1 MTTAK
6 LVLEDGSEYTAKSF
20 GAPKSS
26 AGEAVFTTGMVGY
39 PESLTD
45 ASYGGQL
52 LIFTYPLIGNYG
64 VADQKY
70 WESSSIKANG
80 LIVSSYIDTPSHFQ
94 SHQTLG
100 EWLKKEGIPGIE
112 IPDTR
117 ALTIKLREKGTMLGK
132 IIIDDKETEWYDP
145 NVDDLLS
152 KVTTTKVLKDGP
164 STGSGLKTIVLI
176 DCGVKRNIARCLI
189 ERNVKVITVPWD
201 YDIFSLE
208 EKIDGV
214 VISNGP
220 GDPKMAGKTIETIK
234 KVLEKKIPTLGICL
248 GHQLLALAAGGD
260 TSKLKYGHRSQ
271 NQPCTMA
278 NSKRCFI
285 TTQNH
290 GFEVSKIPP
299 GFTPWFTNAN
309 DGTNE
314 GIIHPTLPF
323 MSTQFHP
330 EARPG
335 PEDTQWV
342 FDFFLEKNQQSVK
355 CKTKK

>member
-1 MTTAK
+1 MNAK
-6 LVLEDGSEYTAKSF
+6 LILEDGSEYTGKSF
-20 GAPKSS
+20 GAEKSA

-52 LIFTYPLIGNYG
+52 LIFTYPLLGNYG

-70 WESSSIKANG
+70 WESASIKANG
-80 LIVSSYIDTPSHFQ
+80 IIVSSYIDTPSHFQ
-94 SHQTLG
+94 SNKSLS
-100 EWLKKEGIPGIE
+100 EWLKDEGIPGIE

-117 ALTIKLREKGTMLGK
+117 GLTIKLREKGTMLGK
-132 IIIDDKETEWYDP
+132 IVVGDKDIDWYDP
-145 NVDDLLS
+145 NVDDIVAKLS
-152 KVTTTKVLKDGP
+152 TKDV
-164 STGSGLKTIVLI
+164 STEGEGEKTIVLI
-176 DCGVKRNIARCLI
+176 DCGVKRNIARCLVQ
-189 ERNVKVITVPWD
+189 RHVKVITVPW
-201 YDIFSLE
+201 YFDIFSLS
-208 EKIDGV
+208 EKFDGV

-220 GDPKMAGKTIETIK
+220 GDPKMSEKTIATIK

-260 TSKLKYGHRSQ
+260 TSKLKYGHRGQ
-271 NQPCTMA
+271 NQPCTMTD
-278 NSKRCFI
+278 SKRCFI

-290 GFEVSKIPP
+290 GFEVSKIPT
-299 GFTPWFTNAN
+299 GFKAWFTNAN
-309 DGTNE
+309 DGSNE
-314 GIIHPTLPF
+314 GIKHPTLPF

-342 FDFFLEKNQQSVK
+342 FDEFLKRI
-355 CKTKK
+355 

>member
-1 MTTAK
+1 MIDAK
-6 LVLEDGSEYTAKSF
+6 LVLEDGSEYSGKSF
-20 GAPKSS
+20 GAEKSS
-26 AGEAVFTTGMVGY
+26 AGETVFTTGMVGY

-70 WESSSIKANG
+70 WESSSIKAQG
-80 LIVSSYIDTPSHFQ
+80 IIVSTYIDSPSHFQ
-94 SHQTLG
+94 SNKPLG
-100 EWLKKEGIPGIE
+100 SWLKEEGIPGIE

-117 ALTIKLREKGTMLGK
+117 GLTIKLREKGTMLGK
-132 IIIDDKETEWYDP
+132 IIIKNKDTDWYDP
-145 NVDDLLS
+145 NVVNIIATMS
-152 KVTTTKVLKDGP
+152 TKKVLREGIGK
-164 STGSGLKTIVLI
+164 KTVVLI
-176 DCGVKRNIARCLI
+176 DCGAKRNITKCLM
-189 ERNVKVITVPWD
+189 ERHVKVITVPWD
-201 YDIFSLE
+201 FDIFSLS

-214 VISNGP
+214 LISNGP
-220 GDPKMAGKTIETIK
+220 GDPKVVVQTIETIK

-260 TSKLKYGHRSQ
+260 TSKLKYGHRGQ

-278 NSKRCFI
+278 DSKRCFI

-290 GFEVSKIPP
+290 GFEVSKIPK

-309 DGTNE
+309 DGSNE

-323 MSTQFHP
+323 LSTQFHP

-342 FDFFLEKNQQSVK
+342 FDEFLKRV
-355 CKTKK
+355 

>member
-1 MTTAK
+1 MIAK
-6 LVLEDGSEYTAKSF
+6 LVLEDGSEYSGKSF
-20 GAPKSS
+20 GAEKSS

-80 LIVSSYIDTPSHFQ
+80 IIVSSYIDTPSHFQ
-94 SHQTLG
+94 SSRTLAH
-100 EWLKKEGIPGIE
+100 WLKEEGIPGIE

-117 ALTIKLREKGTMLGK
+117 GLTIKLREKGTMLGK
-132 IIIDDKETEWYDP
+132 IVIENHDVNWYDP
-145 NVDDLLS
+145 NVDNIVASVSTKEVLREDSLLAQ
-152 KVTTTKVLKDGP
+152 
-164 STGSGLKTIVLI
+164 KTIALI
-176 DCGVKRNIARCLI
+176 DCGVKRNIARCLLQ
-189 ERNVKVITVPWD
+189 RGVNVITVPWD
-201 YDIFSLE
+201 YDIFSLN
-208 EKIDGV
+208 EKFDGV

-220 GDPKMAGKTIETIK
+220 GDPKVVVKTIETIE

-248 GHQLLALAAGGD
+248 GHQILALAAGGD
-260 TSKLKYGHRSQ
+260 TTKLKYGHRGQ
-271 NQPCTMA
+271 NQPCTMRDT
-278 NSKRCFI
+278 KRCFI

-290 GFEVSKIPP
+290 GFEVSKIPQE
-299 GFTPWFTNAN
+299 FKPWFTNAN
-309 DGTNE
+309 DGSNE

-323 MSTQFHP
+323 LSTQFHP

-335 PEDTQWV
+335 PEDTQWI
-342 FDFFLEKNQQSVK
+342 FDFFLEKI
-355 CKTKK
+355 